1 MTPVWASPRSNWESW
16 EPPWLVAEGSGEG
29 DAGGEEGAAATGLGV
44 EGGVMPEGVLG
55 EKRGRKGKAGA
66 GERAEEGG
74 QPPLNPAAPPHH
86 TPSHKPGKGG
96 SSETSTLH

>member
-1 MTPVWASPRSNWESW
+1 MGIPQE
-16 EPPWLVAEGSGEG
+16 ELGELG
-29 DAGGEEGAAATGLGV
+29 APLGGGRGLRGGGCGGGEEGADATGLGV

-74 QPPLNPAAPPHH
+74 QPPLNPAAPP
-86 TPSHKPGKGG
+86 PSHPRPQARL
-96 SSETSTLH
+96 TR